1 MRSFWSNPR
10 NSHPRV
16 SEAAIQRCSQDKVFK
31 FIEITLRH
39 GCSPVNLHHIFRT
52 AFLKN
57 TSGRLLVEYVL
68 KSFRKYLC
76 KHLWKSSL
84 ACNFSAEHS
93 QTVAFVTLSSEPL
106 LVRIFAYFLVVKF
119 LNSPWKIQSSPNELH
134 IKTYSEPSQTST
146 MWLFMRRINGFQPF
160 ISSVKYSILDV
171 WVGSDYA
178 SDIPVRK
185 LPTNSLI
192 YLVSISISKS
202 IVICEEMMVA
212 YLIITSWQFMIR

>member
-1 MRSFWSNPR
+1 MFWNHSGNTYGNICER
-10 NSHPRV
+10 VLWLATFQQNTHRQLLLSHCLLKHCW
-16 SEAAIQRCSQDKVFK
+16 SGHLFIFCCKVF
-31 FIEITLRH
+31 ELTR
-39 GCSPVNLHHIFRT
+39 
-52 AFLKN
+52 
-57 TSGRLLVEYVL
+57 
-68 KSFRKYLC
+68 
-76 KHLWKSSL
+76 
-84 ACNFSAEHS
+84 
-93 QTVAFVTLSSEPL
+93 
-106 LVRIFAYFLVVKF
+106 
-119 LNSPWKIQSSPNELH
+119 KIQSSPNELH

-146 MWLFMRRINGFQPF
+146 MWLFMSRINGFQPF

>member
-1 MRSFWSNPR
+1 METSVKEFFGLQLFSRTLTDNCFCHSVFRST
-10 NSHPRV
+10 
-16 SEAAIQRCSQDKVFK
+16 AGQD
-31 FIEITLRH
+31 ICL
-39 GCSPVNLHHIFRT
+39 
-52 AFLKN
+52 
-57 TSGRLLVEYVL
+57 
-68 KSFRKYLC
+68 
-76 KHLWKSSL
+76 
-84 ACNFSAEHS
+84 
-93 QTVAFVTLSSEPL
+93 
-106 LVRIFAYFLVVKF
+106 FLVVKL

-160 ISSVKYSILDV
+160 ISSIKYSILDV

>member
-1 MRSFWSNPR
+1 METSVKEFFGLQLFSRTLTDSCFCHTVFWST
-10 NSHPRV
+10 
-16 SEAAIQRCSQDKVFK
+16 AGQD
-31 FIEITLRH
+31 ICL
-39 GCSPVNLHHIFRT
+39 
-52 AFLKN
+52 
-57 TSGRLLVEYVL
+57 
-68 KSFRKYLC
+68 
-76 KHLWKSSL
+76 
-84 ACNFSAEHS
+84 
-93 QTVAFVTLSSEPL
+93 
-106 LVRIFAYFLVVKF
+106 FLVVKF

-146 MWLFMRRINGFQPF
+146 MWLFMSRINGFQPF

-185 LPTNSLI
+185 LPTHSLI